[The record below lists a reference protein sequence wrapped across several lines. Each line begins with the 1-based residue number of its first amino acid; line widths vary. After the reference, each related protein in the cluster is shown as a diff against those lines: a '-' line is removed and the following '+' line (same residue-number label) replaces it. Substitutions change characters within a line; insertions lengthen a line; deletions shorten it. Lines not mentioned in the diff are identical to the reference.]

1 MILTPDN
8 EYTVLLDACV
18 LVPMPLCETLL
29 RLAEEPALYR
39 PLWSDPILQEVG
51 TALERMKNTPDQVN
65 RRLKAMRET
74 FPEAIVSIPDHL
86 ADGLVCIPDPNDRH
100 VLAAAI
106 AGRANAIL
114 TLNRRDFPPECLA
127 QYDIDRMCP
136 DEFLVHQ
143 YHLNPESL
151 LEKIDAQA
159 AAIRENREAVMKRF
173 RVLLQA
179 PKFADVVEGK
189 KDDLK
194 NNELE
199 GLG

>member
-173 RVLLQA
+173 RVLLQS

>member
-8 EYTVLLDACV
+8 EYSVLLDACV
-18 LVPMPLCETLL
+18 LVSMPLCETLL

-51 TALERMKNTPDQVN
+51 TALGRMKCTDVQVK
-65 RRLKAMRET
+65 RRLEKMREA
-74 FPEAIVSIPDHL
+74 FPEAVVSIPEHL
-86 ADGLVCIPDPNDRH
+86 EDGLVCIPDSNDRH

-114 TLNRRDFPPECLA
+114 TFNQRHFPPDCLA

-143 YHLNPESL
+143 FHLNPEAVL
-151 LEKIDAQA
+151 DKIDAQA
-159 AAIRENREAVMKRF
+159 AAIHETRDTVVKRF
-173 RVLLQA
+173 RERLQA
-179 PKFADVVEGK
+179 SNFADVVEGK
-189 KDDLK
+189 KDNSRDTNSQL
-194 NNELE
+194 
-199 GLG
+199 

>member
-51 TALERMKNTPDQVN
+51 TALERMKNTPAQVN

-74 FPEAIVSIPDHL
+74 FPEALVSIPDHL

-159 AAIRENREAVMKRF
+159 AAIRETRETVMKRF
-173 RVLLQA
+173 RDLLQA

-189 KDDLK
+189 TNDSNKQ
-194 NNELE
+194 
-199 GLG
+199 